1 VHNHYALSAHTDVWY
16 NAAVRVCALRAM
28 PKLSSSDGGVM
39 LFLLSLV
46 LTRGVDSVRSD
57 MDDVTHLTAQFGYCT
72 QVHTLNCTSFYY
84 SSAGVCSS
92 MQ

>member
-1 VHNHYALSAHTDVWY
+1 
-16 NAAVRVCALRAM
+16 
-28 PKLSSSDGGVM
+28 M

-72 QVHTLNCTSFYY
+72 QVHTNYTLHRVL
-84 SSAGVCSS
+84 GVAAAVYCSCLCVRW
-92 MQ
+92 

>member
-1 VHNHYALSAHTDVWY
+1 MCATLC